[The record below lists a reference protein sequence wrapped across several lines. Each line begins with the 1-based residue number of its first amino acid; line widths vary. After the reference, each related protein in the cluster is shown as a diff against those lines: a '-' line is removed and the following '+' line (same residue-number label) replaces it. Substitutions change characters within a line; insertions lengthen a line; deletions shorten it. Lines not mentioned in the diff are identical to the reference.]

1 MKFEFEHKSLQEI
14 RDSIPSWMLS
24 RRILFDGAVASALVV
39 AACVSYGFVLSAES
53 DLHTTQTRVEMQKL
67 LMPALSN
74 LQQQIANAR
83 ESVYY
88 ADTGAWKTVPEVL
101 DRLRSL
107 SFLAGMRNAEFI
119 PDPRSATQGGLRIS
133 VFAEGS
139 TESIR
144 QFVALLSGQS
154 WCSAV
159 ESPIIRTT
167 GQWREFSATLEI
179 VDSDKSSSSTSRGG
193 RR

>member
-14 RDSIPSWMLS
+14 RDSIPTWMLS

-53 DLHTTQTRVEMQKL
+53 DLHTTETHVEMQKL
-67 LMPALSN
+67 LVPALSN

-83 ESVYY
+83 EAVYY
-88 ADTGAWKTVPEVL
+88 ADTGAWKTVPELL

-119 PDPRSATQGGLRIS
+119 PDPRSAAQGGLRIS

-144 QFVALLSGQS
+144 QFVSLLSGQS
-154 WCSAV
+154 WCSSV
-159 ESPIIRTT
+159 EMPIIRTT
-167 GQWREFSATLEI
+167 GQWREFSATVEVI
-179 VDSDKSSSSTSRGG
+179 DSSKSSNTSRGG